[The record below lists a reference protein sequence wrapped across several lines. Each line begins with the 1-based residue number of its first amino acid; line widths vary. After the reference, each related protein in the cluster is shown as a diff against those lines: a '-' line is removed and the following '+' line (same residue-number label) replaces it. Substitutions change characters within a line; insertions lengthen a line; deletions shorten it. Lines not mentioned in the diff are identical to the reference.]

1 MAEQSHRDEM
11 NAAIRAQRER
21 QAAPRTIAP
30 ADEAAAATP
39 PPETEQEQLP
49 EPEQLVAPEQPQQPE
64 PLQDAPPRRRS
75 LLDRLRGR

>member
-30 ADEAAAATP
+30 SDEPAAAAP
-39 PPETEQEQLP
+39 APEPEQLP
-49 EPEQLVAPEQPQQPE
+49 EPEPPEE
-64 PLQDAPPRRRS
+64 PAPRRKS
-75 LLDRLRGR
+75 MLDRLRGR

>member
-30 ADEAAAATP
+30 ADEPGAA
-39 PPETEQEQLP
+39 P
-49 EPEQLVAPEQPQQPE
+49 EPEQVAEPEQPAQE
-64 PLQDAPPRRRS
+64 TAPRRRS
-75 LLDRLRGR
+75 MLDRLRGR

>member
-30 ADEAAAATP
+30 TDEPTAA
-39 PPETEQEQLP
+39 P
-49 EPEQLVAPEQPQQPE
+49 EPEATPEPAAPEP
-64 PLQDAPPRRRS
+64 APPRKS
-75 LLDRLRGR
+75 LRDRLRGR